1 MSKNKNPIV
10 ILVAAIYAI
19 STPVSREMRSHNV
32 GSLSLSGYRHRYG
45 TMMLVRRGRYRT
57 TEKRLHKSDI
67 PYVAAMILFDIATPI
82 LMMSGL
88 KTCSTSNTSLL
99 NNFGIV
105 ATVFIAQLF
114 FCESVERKL
123 WMAIILMTT
132 ASMLHS
138 LDEGSIDETLTFSP
152 GSLLVLGATVCWGL
166 ENNCTRQIA
175 DLSPGYLLF

>member
-1 MSKNKNPIV
+1 
-10 ILVAAIYAI
+10 
-19 STPVSREMRSHNV
+19 
-32 GSLSLSGYRHRYG
+32 
-45 TMMLVRRGRYRT
+45 
-57 TEKRLHKSDI
+57 
-67 PYVAAMILFDIATPI
+67 MILFDIATPI

-114 FCESVERKL
+114 FRESVERKL